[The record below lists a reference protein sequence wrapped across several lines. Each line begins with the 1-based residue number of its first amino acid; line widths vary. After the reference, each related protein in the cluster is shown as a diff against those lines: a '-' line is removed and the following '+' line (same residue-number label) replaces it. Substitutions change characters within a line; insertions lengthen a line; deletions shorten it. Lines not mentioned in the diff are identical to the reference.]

1 MRARAC
7 VWVGVQSRRGASTG
21 QGGGARG
28 GGVGG
33 GAMLN
38 GSPDQ

>member
-33 GAMLN
+33 GRYVERL
-38 GSPDQ
+38 P